1 MLQKKKVVLIV
12 KIIIKKKIKAKIKK
26 HNIEM
31 KRVLRQIMIKKL
43 ELKFQSKYMEI
54 LSMKK
59 NKNIQT
65 IDPILMKNLAASIF
79 GKVPVRQEKI
89 IAYFMKRKYFH
100 QILN

>member
-43 ELKFQSKYMEI
+43 ELKF
-54 LSMKK
+54 
-59 NKNIQT
+59 
-65 IDPILMKNLAASIF
+65 
-79 GKVPVRQEKI
+79 
-89 IAYFMKRKYFH
+89 
-100 QILN
+100 